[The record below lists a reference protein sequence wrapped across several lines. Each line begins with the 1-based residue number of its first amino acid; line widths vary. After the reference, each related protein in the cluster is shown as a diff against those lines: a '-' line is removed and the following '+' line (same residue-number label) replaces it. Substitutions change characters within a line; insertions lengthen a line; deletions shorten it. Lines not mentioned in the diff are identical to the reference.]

1 MDRDKDLPVE
11 SECEQMTKYILAHD
25 LGTSGNKATLFAE
38 DGKMMGSYVASYD
51 TDYFNGTWAEQD
63 AEDWWNAVCQTSK
76 KLIDTLGI
84 NPLDIAVVSFSGQMM
99 GCLCV
104 DKEGNPLRKAIIWA
118 DQRAQK
124 QVAQIESHISQR
136 DFYRIVGHRNT
147 ASYGIQ
153 KLMWVRDNQPDIYEQ
168 TYKTLNAKDFIVARL
183 TGNFYT
189 DYSDGNSNGCFDLL
203 NMKWSE
209 EIIEYA
215 GIDPNK
221 LPELKPSTFVAGG
234 VTKKAAEAT
243 GLAEGTPVVIGGG
256 DGVTASVGAGSIS
269 PGKTY
274 CSIGTS
280 AWITTAAEKP
290 IFDEDMRTVT
300 WAHIVPG
307 LYAPNGT
314 MQTAGGA
321 YHWMKNTMCQYEM
334 HQAEASGKSAYDYM
348 NAQIEQSPVGSN
360 GVIFLPYLLGERAPR
375 WDADA
380 KGAFIGLKSENQRGD
395 LLRSVLEGIT
405 MNLSIILEILRKQV
419 KIDEM
424 MVIGGGAKGAVW
436 RQIMAD
442 IYNAKVIVPNV
453 LEEAGSMGAAVTGG
467 VGVGLYKDF
476 NVIHNFIEVNHVHT
490 PDPVAVAAYQ
500 PVKEIF
506 DECYYALQHVF
517 AKMSK

>member
-1 MDRDKDLPVE
+1 
-11 SECEQMTKYILAHD
+11 MTKYILAHD
-25 LGTSGNKATLFAE
+25 IGTSGNKATLFSE
-38 DGKMMGSYVASYD
+38 DGKLIGSHVVSYD

-63 AEDWWNAVCQTSK
+63 AEDWWKAVCLTSK
-76 KLIDTLGI
+76 KLISSLGI
-84 NPLDIAVVSFSGQMM
+84 NPQDIAVVSFSGQMM

-104 DKEGNPLRKAIIWA
+104 DRKGNPLRKAIIWA
-118 DQRAQK
+118 DQRAQE
-124 QVAQIESHISQR
+124 QVAQIENHISQK
-136 DFYRIVGHRNT
+136 DFYHIVGHRNT

-153 KLMWVRDNQPDIYEQ
+153 KLMWVRDHEPDIYEQ

-189 DYSDGNSNGCFDLL
+189 DYSDGNSNGCFDLANL
-203 NMKWSE
+203 QWSE
-209 EIIEYA
+209 EIITYA
-215 GIDPNK
+215 GIDPDK
-221 LPELKPSTFVAGG
+221 LPELKPSTFVAGE
-234 VTKKAAEAT
+234 VTREAAEAT
-243 GLAEGTPVVIGGG
+243 GLAAGTPVVLGGG

-280 AWITTAAEKP
+280 AWVTTAAEKP
-290 IFDEDMRTVT
+290 IFDDEMRTVT

-321 YHWMKNTMCQYEM
+321 YQWLKNTIGQYEM
-334 HQAEASGKSAYDYM
+334 HQAEESGRSAYDYM

-360 GVIFLPYLLGERAPR
+360 GLIFLPYLLGERAPR

-395 LLRSVLEGIT
+395 LIRSVLEGVT

-419 KIDEM
+419 SIEEM
-424 MVIGGGAKGAVW
+424 IVIGGGAKGAVW
-436 RQIMAD
+436 RQMMAD
-442 IYNAKVIVPNV
+442 IYNAKVMVPNL
-453 LEEAGSMGAAVTGG
+453 LEEASSMGAAVTGG

-476 NVIHNFIEVNHVHT
+476 NVIHQFLDINHTHV
-490 PDPVAVAAYQ
+490 PNPEAVSAYQ
-500 PVKEIF
+500 PVKELF
-506 DECYYALQHVF
+506 DECYFALKDVF
-517 AKMSK
+517 AKMAK